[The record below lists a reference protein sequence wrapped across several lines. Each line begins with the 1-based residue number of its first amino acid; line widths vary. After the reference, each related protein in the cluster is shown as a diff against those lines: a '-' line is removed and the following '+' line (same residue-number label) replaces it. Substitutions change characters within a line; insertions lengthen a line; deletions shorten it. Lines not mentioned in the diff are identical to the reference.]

1 MSAWDPSSRG
11 HFEFWGASQGSFS
24 GPIGK
29 KLIVIGNPKHGA
41 FALRIAHL
49 IRAGARFLSAV
60 APMRRVVKEGSISH
74 FPAVAREIITSMGL
88 DNSSE
93 TEPGLLRAQR

>member
-1 MSAWDPSSRG
+1 
-11 HFEFWGASQGSFS
+11 
-24 GPIGK
+24 
-29 KLIVIGNPKHGA
+29 
-41 FALRIAHL
+41 L

-74 FPAVAREIITSMGL
+74 FPAVAREIIMSMGL